1 MIGTT
6 FIDLT
11 LFLYFPEAVKSAK
24 LKCHDLTLDSLFFY
38 IFWLG

>member
-11 LFLYFPEAVKSAK
+11 LFMYFPEAVKSAK
-24 LKCHDLTLDSLFFY
+24 LKKQEKHLQLVQ
-38 IFWLG
+38 